1 MTAIISR
8 KGELLQLIY
17 ANKETIALNK
27 PLGCLAVSDPPQSNM
42 YYRGW
47 WACIPKQPSIY
58 HVFDYDLKQWIDPRS
73 SDQIK
78 DQKWSEVKAER
89 ETAEYG
95 GFSFLGNIFD
105 SDIISQ
111 SRIIT
116 ASELG
121 VDVEWTLKDNSI
133 VLLNVEQ
140 LKGLRFALAQH
151 VLSCHE
157 RSRIARQLIYESENI
172 EQIDLI
178 QF

>member
-8 KGELLQLIY
+8 RGELLQLIY
-17 ANKETIALNK
+17 ANEETIALNK

-73 SDQIK
+73 LDQIK
-78 DQKWSEVKAER
+78 EQKWSEVKAER
-89 ETAEYG
+89 DAAEYG
-95 GFSFLGNIFD
+95 GFSFLNFTFD
-105 SDIISQ
+105 SDITSQ
-111 SRIIT
+111 SRIIS
-116 ASELG
+116 ASDLG

-133 VLLNVEQ
+133 VLLDSEQ
-140 LKGLRFALAQH
+140 LRGLRIALAQH
-151 VLSCHE
+151 VSNCHS
-157 RSRIARQLIYESENI
+157 RSRIARQLIYDSERI
-172 EQIDLI
+172 EQIESI

>member
-8 KGELLQLIY
+8 RGELLQLIY

-73 SDQIK
+73 LDQIK

-95 GFSFLGNIFD
+95 GFSFLGHIFD
-105 SDIISQ
+105 SDITSQ

-121 VDVEWTLKDNSI
+121 ADVEWTLKDNSI
-133 VLLNVEQ
+133 VSLNAEQ
-140 LKGLRFALAQH
+140 LKGLRIALAQH
-151 VLSCHE
+151 VSSCHT
-157 RSRIARQLIYESENI
+157 RSRIARQLIYDSENI
-172 EQIDLI
+172 EQIDSI